1 MKLAMIVAMA
11 KNNVIG
17 LDNDMPWHLPADL
30 QWFKKTTLGSP
41 IIMGRKTYES
51 IGRPLPGRLN
61 IILSRDA
68 DLTIEGCTVVNSI
81 EAAMQIAEDANN
93 NSDNT
98 DATDTKIH
106 DEVFITGGSHLY
118 NTFLEQTD
126 TLYLTLIDAELTGDT
141 FFPDYTKYNW
151 QEISRNEHPADDKN
165 PYALTFLKLERI
177 KAENK
182 HSL

>member
-1 MKLAMIVAMA
+1 MA

-41 IIMGRKTYES
+41 IIMGRKTYDS

-61 IILSRDA
+61 IILSRDTE
-68 DLTIEGCTVVNSI
+68 LTIEGCTVVNSL
-81 EAAMQIAEDANN
+81 EDAMRAAED
-93 NSDNT
+93 T
-98 DATDTKIH
+98 DSSKNEI
-106 DEVFITGGSHLY
+106 FITGGAHLY
-118 NTFLEQTD
+118 NKFLDETD

-151 QEISRNEHPADDKN
+151 QEIERTERPADDKN
-165 PYALTFLKLERI
+165 PYSLTFLTLERV
-177 KAENK
+177 KAEV
-182 HSL
+182 LE

>member
-41 IIMGRKTYES
+41 IIMGRKTYDS

-61 IILSRDA
+61 IILSRDTELA
-68 DLTIEGCTVVNSI
+68 IEGCTVVNTLEDAMKTA
-81 EAAMQIAEDANN
+81 EAAD
-93 NSDNT
+93 S
-98 DATDTKIH
+98 TK
-106 DEVFITGGSHLY
+106 DEIFITGGAHLY
-118 NTFLEQTD
+118 NKFLEEID

-141 FFPDYTKYNW
+141 FFPDYTKYKW
-151 QEISRNEHPADDKN
+151 KEIERTERPADDKN
-165 PYALTFLKLERI
+165 SHSLMFLKLERV
-177 KAENK
+177 KSEVAK
-182 HSL
+182 